1 MSKFKFKLP
10 FKLNKNNSS
19 NATNSTKRE
28 KQPQNRRS
36 ISLNGET
43 ESRMPLPSSAISLR
57 ERSAIAQP
65 GSRSIAQRGQ
75 SSIGRL
81 FVVWGI
87 LAIGTFALGA
97 KLYYLQIIDPVI
109 KYEQAPLG
117 KTLSQIAADQQTT
130 KLNFYIPR
138 RQIVDRQQNVLA
150 TDRITYTL
158 YVHPQ
163 LFKRNSEPVP
173 AAEIAEQLSAI
184 IGEQTPAELVAL
196 FAKQDWGIRLSA
208 DLPESVKDK
217 IKAMQIDGLDLK
229 QNYTR
234 FYPHK
239 EMAAE
244 VTGYVNLDSTRT
256 PQAGVEYT
264 QNKLLKRE
272 PISWKMT
279 RSFENSKSV
288 FHPGNLERSQKLF
301 NFDDLRLQLSID
313 LRLQQIARNALK
325 VKMDEYKAKRGT
337 VIVMDVRDGAI
348 MALVSEPTYDPNTYY
363 KYGIELFKN
372 WAITDLYEPGSTFK
386 PINIAL
392 ALDAKVITPDD
403 TFEDTGEI
411 QIEGETEPLHNH
423 DFDTEGAR
431 GELSLAEILKYSSN
445 VGMIKI
451 MRRIKPLDYYR
462 DLQKLGIEDPVDFDI
477 PGYTTGRLKNEVE
490 FSVREIEPAATSFG
504 QGFSLTP
511 LKLIQLHAALA
522 NQGKLITPHV
532 VKGLSDYKGYLHYF
546 QPSNSKQI
554 FSPKTAKTVLELMEE
569 VVEDGSGYAAKIPG
583 YRIAGKTGTSQKA
596 VDKGGYDATAKIT
609 SFVGIFPV
617 EAPRYAVLAV
627 VDEPHGKLAY
637 GSTVAAP
644 IVGSVIQGIINME
657 GIPPSQK
664 VDNQA
669 AAQH

>member
-1 MSKFKFKLP
+1 MSKSKFKFP
-10 FKLNKNNSS
+10 FKSNNS
-19 NATNSTKRE
+19 NSTKQAQQQQKYRRHLSRNGSQSPGAVRE
-28 KQPQNRRS
+28 M
-36 ISLNGET
+36 LT
-43 ESRMPLPSSAISLR
+43 SSAI
-57 ERSAIAQP
+57 A
-65 GSRSIAQRGQ
+65 
-75 SSIGRL
+75 RL

-87 LAIGTFALGA
+87 LVLATFALGA
-97 KLYYLQIIDPVI
+97 KLYYLQVIDPVV
-109 KYEQAPLG
+109 KYEQAPQG
-117 KTLSQIAADQQTT
+117 KKLSEIATDQQTT

-173 AAEIAEQLSAI
+173 PAEIAEQLAKI
-184 IGEQTPAELVAL
+184 LRNQTPEKLLAI
-196 FAKQDWGIRLSA
+196 FAKQEWGIRLA
-208 DLPESVKDK
+208 GDLPESVKEK
-217 IKAMQIDGLDLK
+217 IAAMQIDGLDLK

-234 FYPHK
+234 FYPHQD
-239 EMAAE
+239 MAAE
-244 VTGYVNLDSTRT
+244 VTGYVNRDSTRS

-264 QNKLLKRE
+264 QNKLLERK
-272 PISWKMT
+272 PISWEMT

-288 FHPGNLERSQKLF
+288 YHPGNLERSQQLF
-301 NFDDLRLQLSID
+301 NFDDLRLQLTID
-313 LRLQQIARNALK
+313 LRLQQIARNALRVQMK
-325 VKMDEYKAKRGT
+325 QYKANKGA

-392 ALDAKVITPDD
+392 ALDAGVITPDD

-411 QIEGETEPLHNH
+411 QIKDAVVRNH
-423 DFDTEGAR
+423 DFKKEGAR

-451 MRRIKPLDYYR
+451 MRRIKPLDYYH

-477 PGYTTGRLKNEVE
+477 PGYTPGRLKNEVE
-490 FSVREIEPAATSFG
+490 FTVREIEPATTAFG

-522 NQGKLITPHV
+522 NQGKLTTPHV
-532 VKGLSDYKGYLHYF
+532 VRGLSDYKGYLHYF
-546 QPSNSKQI
+546 QPPNSEQI

-596 VDKGGYDATAKIT
+596 VDQGGYDATAKIT

-627 VDEPHGKLAY
+627 VDEPRGEFTF

-657 GIPPSQK
+657 GIPPSGEGK
-664 VDNQA
+664 
-669 AAQH
+669 